1 MINLASTSDLIRIV
15 TTSSANLDVNA
26 SWIDFTGS
34 VPTPDRDNTEIAAAA
49 TTTIVTS
56 PGSGVRRTIGE
67 MVIRNT
73 HAATSNGVTIEHTD
87 GTTVAGLHGVT
98 LLAGES
104 LTYRAG
110 SGWKHC
116 DSTGAER

>member
-1 MINLASTSDLIRIV
+1 VINLASTSDLIRVV
-15 TTSSANLDVNA
+15 TTSAATLDVNA

-34 VPTPDRDNTEIAAAA
+34 VPTPDRDNTEIASA
-49 TTTIVTS
+49 TTTTVVSS
-56 PGSGVRRTIGE
+56 PGSGVRRSLGE
-67 MVIRNT
+67 IAIRNT
-73 HAATSNGVTIEHTD
+73 HAATSNGVTVEHTD
-87 GTTVAGLHGVT
+87 GTTVAGLHGAT